1 MEREI
6 RVVQVGLG
14 PIGSRITRAMLE
26 RGTYA
31 IVGAVDSAPEKVGLN
46 LGQVA
51 DLAVPLDI
59 EVAKDVGEVLKRT
72 GADVAVVTTTS
83 DMTRI
88 KPLILEIIS
97 HGVHVVSTCEELA
110 YPWLTHPG
118 IASEIDACAQEH
130 GVSVLSTGV
139 NPGFLMDFLPLALS
153 GVCQHVRT
161 VRVERIQD
169 AQHRRIPFQK
179 KIGAG
184 LTLDEFSALVS
195 EGTLRHVGLTESIHM
210 VASAFGW
217 ELTKTEEFIEPATVD
232 HRVET
237 PHLTIERGRAV
248 GVEQMGYGY
257 IDDERVIELV
267 FRAAVGEPE
276 SYERILMRGT
286 PDLDMRISG
295 GINGD
300 IATAAIVVNAI
311 PTVIAARPGL
321 RTMADM
327 QLISYFAGPAG

>member
-1 MEREI
+1 
-6 RVVQVGLG
+6 
-14 PIGSRITRAMLE
+14 
-26 RGTYA
+26 
-31 IVGAVDSAPEKVGLN
+31 
-46 LGQVA
+46 
-51 DLAVPLDI
+51 
-59 EVAKDVGEVLKRT
+59 
-72 GADVAVVTTTS
+72 
-83 DMTRI
+83 
-88 KPLILEIIS
+88 
-97 HGVHVVSTCEELA
+97 
-110 YPWLTHPG
+110 
-118 IASEIDACAQEH
+118 
-130 GVSVLSTGV
+130 
-139 NPGFLMDFLPLALS
+139 MDFLPLALS
-153 GVCQHVRT
+153 GVCQQVRT

-184 LTLDEFSALVS
+184 LTIDEFNALVN

-217 ELTKTEEFIEPATVD
+217 ELTKTEELIEPVVAD
-232 HRVET
+232 RRVET
-237 PHLTIERGRAV
+237 PRLTIEQGRAA
-248 GVEQMGYGY
+248 GVEQLGYGY

-327 QLISYFAGPAG
+327 ELISYFAGPAR